1 MTTRKLSP
9 AFKTVSLRA
18 RRSGALLIALLL
30 GGVTSEW
37 ALAFQAGPLLLDAFD
52 FSKNS
57 GDQKK
62 LPRALEEISGLATTS
77 DGRILAHSDERAVI
91 YELDASTGDVV
102 KAFSA
107 GFGGIRGDFEGIAV
121 AEGRLFLVTS
131 TGEILETAEG
141 GDGDVMDYRI
151 HPTNLGRF
159 CEIEGLAFDPGS
171 RSLLLPCK
179 TTRTRELQDHV
190 VVFQVELA
198 SMRPRP
204 VPRVFIPFEALEE
217 IDLRGKSFHPS
228 AIEVH
233 GPTGRSVLVAAQEE
247 NLLEVSPEGR
257 LLGGKELS
265 RSDHPQPEGITF
277 LPDGSLLLGDEG
289 KGKRGRLTRYPVG
302 GGDPQG
308 GLP

>member
-1 MTTRKLSP
+1 MTTRKPSP

-18 RRSGALLIALLL
+18 GRSGALLVPLLL
-30 GGVTSEW
+30 VGLTSVW
-37 ALAFQAGPLLLDAFD
+37 ASASQDGPLVLDAFD

-77 DGRILAHSDERAVI
+77 DGRILAHGDERAVI
-91 YELDASTGDVV
+91 YELDPSTGGVV
-102 KAFSA
+102 KSFSA
-107 GFGGIRGDFEGIAV
+107 GFGGIPGDFEGIAE
-121 AEGRLFLVTS
+121 AEGRLFLITS

-151 HPTNLGRF
+151 HPTNLGRL
-159 CEIEGLAFDPGS
+159 CEMEGMAFDPGS

-179 TTRTRELQDHV
+179 SPKTRELRDHV

-217 IDLRGKSFHPS
+217 IGLRGKSFHPS

-247 NLLEVSPEGR
+247 NLLEISPEGR

-265 RSDHPQPEGITF
+265 RSDHAQPEGITF
-277 LPDGSLLLGDEG
+277 LSDGSLLLGDEG
-289 KGKRGRLTRYPVG
+289 QGKRGRLTRYSVG
-302 GGDPQG
+302 GGHQDG
-308 GLP
+308 GPP